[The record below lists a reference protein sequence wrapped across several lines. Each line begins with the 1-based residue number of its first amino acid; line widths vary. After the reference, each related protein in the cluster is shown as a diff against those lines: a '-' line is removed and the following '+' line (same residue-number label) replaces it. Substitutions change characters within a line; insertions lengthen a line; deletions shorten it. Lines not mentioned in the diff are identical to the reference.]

1 MSIEPSELQ
10 RLASTILHITRE
22 LEKSILI
29 EESEPETWNSLLEKR
44 QQVMDLIDLLLEKGG
59 NLEASALQNLQEAFM
74 IDQKLYPL
82 MNKERNSIEEKM
94 KELNQI
100 KVASNRYNNLAN
112 LSGYGAFFDT
122 KN

>member
-1 MSIEPSELQ
+1 MSELQ
-10 RLASTILHITRE
+10 TLASTILHITRE
-22 LEKSILI
+22 LEKSILR
-29 EESEPETWNSLLEKR
+29 EESEPETWNELLEKR
-44 QQVMDLIDLLLEKGG
+44 QQVMDQIDLLLEKGG
-59 NLEASALQNLQEAFM
+59 NLEASALQNLQEAFAV
-74 IDQKLYPL
+74 DQKLYPL

-100 KVASNRYNNLAN
+100 KVASNRYNNLSN